1 MASKTTDVA
10 ERREFPRIPF
20 KANSLVIDPISAE
33 VVAAH
38 TTELS
43 RFGCFVQT
51 TKPLPQRSRIY
62 IQIADDADIFSA
74 SGVVAYVTPA
84 GMGIAFGLVESK
96 NYEILAKWLS
106 RMTRR
111 SARYSFNATAE
122 VRDLGSLNGQVVIT
136 RDLSVGGCFVKTV
149 APLATGTRLRVQIE
163 HNGSEFTAMGRV
175 TDNVSAT
182 GMGVEFI
189 EVEEKDR
196 AIIEKWLP
204 KKR

>member
-1 MASKTTDVA
+1 MACKTTDVA

-20 KANSLVIDPISAE
+20 KAASLVIDPTSAE
-33 VVAAH
+33 VVVAQ

-43 RFGCFVQT
+43 RFGCFIQT
-51 TKPLPQRSRIY
+51 IKPLPQRSRIH
-62 IQIADDADIFSA
+62 IEIADDADIFTA
-74 SGVVAYVTPA
+74 SGVVAYVTGT
-84 GMGIAFGLVESK
+84 GMGIAFGLVESQ

-122 VRDLGSLNGQVVIT
+122 VRDLGSRNEQVVIT
-136 RDLSVGGCFVKTV
+136 RDLSACGCFIKTV
-149 APLATGTRLRVQIE
+149 APLPKGTRIRVRIE
-163 HNGSEFTAMGRV
+163 HNGADFTAVGRV

-182 GMGVEFI
+182 GMGVEFV

-204 KKR
+204 RER

>member
-1 MASKTTDVA
+1 MDVA

-20 KANSLVIDPISAE
+20 KATSLVIDPSSAE
-33 VVAAH
+33 VVVAH

-51 TKPLPQRSRIY
+51 IKPLAQRSRIH
-62 IQIADDADIFSA
+62 IEIADDADIFTA
-74 SGVVAYVTPA
+74 SGVVAYVTGA
-84 GMGIAFGLVESK
+84 GMGITFGLVEST

-111 SARYSFNATAE
+111 SSRYSFNATAE
-122 VRDLGSLNGQVVIT
+122 VRDLGSPNEQVAIT

-149 APLATGTRLRVQIE
+149 APLPKGAQIRVRIE
-163 HNGSEFTAMGRV
+163 HNGSEFTAVGRV
-175 TDNVSAT
+175 TENVSAI